1 MPHPSFDR
9 ADSCGPRLLPGALL
23 LRRDA
28 RTLQV
33 GTSPGVL
40 VRDRPGL
47 ARLLRLLDGSLSV
60 DRLRPVVERR
70 VPEFTDDL
78 GATLARLIA
87 SGAVIAPEPALH
99 SPTVAV
105 RHDRSSSAFA
115 GLLVDGFGSPP
126 DDPDLEILVS
136 AGEPARSAF
145 EDLVTAGVVHLPVVL
160 DERRVRIGP
169 LVAPGDT
176 PCLGCLDAQLTTA
189 DPAWAALLP
198 QFERV
203 RLLPQALPLWLLHRA
218 AAEVMRQVDC
228 LRRGL
233 RPPAV
238 GHVVSV
244 GSEAPEVEVCTVP
257 FATTCVCRLLAA

>member
-1 MPHPSFDR
+1 MRPPSFDR
-9 ADSCGPRLLPGALL
+9 AGSCGPRLLPGALL

-40 VRDRPGL
+40 IRDRPGM
-47 ARLLRLLDGSLSV
+47 ARLLRLLDGSLSP
-60 DRLRPVVERR
+60 DRLSAVVARS

-78 GATLARLIA
+78 GATLDRLIA
-87 SGAVIAPEPALH
+87 SGAVIAPEPALL

-105 RHDRSSSAFA
+105 RHDRSTSAFA
-115 GLLVDGFGSPP
+115 GLLLDGFGPP
-126 DDPDLEILVS
+126 GGDPDLEILVS
-136 AGEPARSAF
+136 GGEPARSAF
-145 EDLVTAGVVHLPVVL
+145 ETLVAAGVAHLPVVL

-176 PCLGCLDAQLTTA
+176 PCLGCLDADLTAA

-198 QFERV
+198 QFERA

-218 AAEVMRQVDC
+218 AAEVMRQVDQ
-228 LRRGL
+228 LRHGL
-233 RPPAV
+233 RPAAV

-244 GSEAPEVEVCTVP
+244 GTESPEVEVRAVP
-257 FATTCVCRLLAA
+257 FAASCVCRLLAA